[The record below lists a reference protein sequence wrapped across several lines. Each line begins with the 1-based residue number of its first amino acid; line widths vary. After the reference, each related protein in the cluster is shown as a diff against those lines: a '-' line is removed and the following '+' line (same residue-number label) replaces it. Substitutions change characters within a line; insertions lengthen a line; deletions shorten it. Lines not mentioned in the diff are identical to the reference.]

1 MDCRNCGSAKQK
13 EFPSEVNI
21 HPPRGLK
28 YLSNPCVFAFPQ
40 LLVCLDCGFTEFV
53 LEETERGELAQH
65 YSGEIAA
72 EPKNDAE
79 SMRARRT
86 AASKLN

>member
-28 YLSNPCVFAFPQ
+28 YLSSPCVLAFPQ
-40 LLVCLDCGFTEFV
+40 LLVCLDCGFAELA
-53 LEETERGELAQH
+53 LEESERSELVQH
-65 YSGEIAA
+65 YGEGLAA
-72 EPKNDAE
+72 
-79 SMRARRT
+79 
-86 AASKLN
+86 